1 MQLSRLLLVGLSALS
16 VAEASYIR
24 IGVNVPHH
32 KNLGALA
39 RRADDDSSSA
49 DVDLDTTVKISTPE
63 TTTKAAPV
71 TTTSV
76 DPPADP
82 TTTPKPVSVSAVT
95 TSSAPASVTTT
106 AKSNDDGQPPVTANP
121 NGDTPSST
129 KGSSPSPSSSAS
141 AGGSGGSSNDDDG
154 DSKPSSSVKPVIKTV
169 TQVITTTDAQGVA
182 ITVTTE
188 ALTTSTPPPSLASDK
203 DSEKSGE
210 GMSKQTRNTVI
221 GVVVGVGGAI
231 ILAGL
236 GIVAWRI
243 WGRKRQ
249 SDEADNLMEY
259 NDAGKP
265 EVGGSM
271 VGRTPFQSTLESY
284 HAPTHV
290 NQASNF

>member
-49 DVDLDTTVKISTPE
+49 DLDLDTTVKVSTPE

-76 DPPADP
+76 DPPAEP
-82 TTTPKPVSVSAVT
+82 STTSKPVSVPAVT
-95 TSSAPASVTTT
+95 TSSAPAPVTTST
-106 AKSNDDGQPPVTANP
+106 KSNNDQPPVTANP
-121 NGDTPSST
+121 NGDAQSST
-129 KGSSPSPSSSAS
+129 KGPSPTQSPSAS
-141 AGGSGGSSNDDDG
+141 AGGSGGSSDDG
-154 DSKPSSSVKPVIKTV
+154 EKDAKSSSSVKPVIKTV
-169 TQVITTTDAQGVA
+169 TQIITTTDAQGVA
-182 ITVTTE
+182 MTVTTE
-188 ALTTSTPPPSLASDK
+188 ALTTSTPPPGFADGQ
-203 DSEKSGE
+203 DGEKSGG

-265 EVGGSM
+265 EVGGST

>member
-39 RRADDDSSSA
+39 RRADDNSSSA
-49 DVDLDTTVKISTPE
+49 DVNLETSVKISTPE
-63 TTTKAAPV
+63 TTTKVPV

-76 DPPADP
+76 DPPAEP
-82 TTTPKPVSVSAVT
+82 STTSKPVSVPAVT
-95 TSSAPASVTTT
+95 TSSAPAPVTTT
-106 AKSNDDGQPPVTANP
+106 TKSNNDQPPVTANP
-121 NGDTPSST
+121 NGDIQSST
-129 KGSSPSPSSSAS
+129 KGPSSTPSSSAS
-141 AGGSGGSSNDDDG
+141 AGGSDGSSKDNG
-154 DSKPSSSVKPVIKTV
+154 ENSKPSSSVKPVIKTV
-169 TQVITTTDAQGVA
+169 TQIITTTNEQGVA
-182 ITVTTE
+182 TTMTTE
-188 ALTTSTPPPSLASDK
+188 ALTTSTPPPSLANDK
-203 DSEKSGE
+203 NSEKSGG

-243 WGRKRQ
+243 WGRKRH

>member
-16 VAEASYIR
+16 VAEASYMH
-24 IGVNVPHH
+24 IGVNVPYH

-49 DVDLDTTVKISTPE
+49 DLPIPTVKAPTPE
-63 TTTKAAPV
+63 TTSTKAAPATTTSADPPAEPTTTSKPPPVSVPAV
-71 TTTSV
+71 TTTS
-76 DPPADP
+76 PS
-82 TTTPKPVSVSAVT
+82 PVS
-95 TSSAPASVTTT
+95 TSTKP
-106 AKSNDDGQPPVTANP
+106 SNNDQPPVTASP
-121 NGDTPSST
+121 NGDVVSSSQGPAPTPSS
-129 KGSSPSPSSSAS
+129 S
-141 AGGSGGSSNDDDG
+141 AGGSGGSSNNDDG
-154 DSKPSSSVKPVIKTV
+154 KSKSYYSSVKPVILTV
-169 TQVITTTDAQGVA
+169 TQVITTTNQEGVA
-182 ITVTTE
+182 TTMTTE
-188 ALTTSTPPPSLASDK
+188 ALTTSSPPPVLVPGK
-203 DSEKSGE
+203 GNKSGG
-210 GMSKQTRNTVI
+210 GMSNQTRNTVI
-221 GVVVGVGGAI
+221 GVVVGIGGAI
-231 ILAGL
+231 ALAGL

-243 WGRKRQ
+243 RSRKRQ